1 VEPEQARK
9 AYHHFKPSA
18 DSILSHCISKQWL
31 PINPNVNIPDYIDLP
46 QTLQIRFMTIDDE
59 LYIEG
64 IVSVLNVI
72 YTELGEE
79 KNVISGSVLLR
90 KKVSNDFILKFAQK
104 TKKQVDLFSTSGKL
118 LLGSH
123 MGSLNQLKRPLGQSV
138 SQSIQFFD
146 IDIDDQS
153 YHILLKPYVYNNQFV
168 VYTSAY
174 TSKAIVNQSVQKVI
188 IYQIGGLVV
197 GLVFASFVTLV
208 MGHFITQ
215 PIVDITKQMK
225 NFSAEKVLDQKIHV
239 HSKDEIGTLADTF
252 NKMAANLVQRN
263 SEIKHYVSELS
274 EINQRLDES
283 EKQYRSIFE
292 NARDGIFQ
300 IHPEGNILI
309 ANPAFLKIL
318 GYDSSAD
325 GFITP
330 VDSDGNISINFVE
343 QDEFNY
349 LMKSKGY
356 LKNFEAHLAKKDGNI
371 IPVSISAHVV
381 LNDKGDINYFEGI
394 IEDITERKR
403 TAELRFAKETAE
415 VANRAKSDFLA
426 NMS

>member
-46 QTLQIRFMTIDDE
+46 QTLQIRFVTIDDE

-104 TKKQVDLFSTSGKL
+104 TKIKVDLFSTSGKL

-123 MGSLNQLKRPLGQSV
+123 MGNPKQLKKPVEQAV
-138 SQSIQFFD
+138 SRSIRFFD
-146 IDIDDQS
+146 IGIEGQS
-153 YHILLKPYVYNNQFV
+153 YNILLKPYTYNNKLV
-168 VYTSAY
+168 VYTASY
-174 TSKAIVNQSVQKVI
+174 TSKAIVDKSIQKVI
-188 IYQIGGLVV
+188 LYQIGGLVV

-239 HSKDEIGTLADTF
+239 
-252 NKMAANLVQRN
+252 
-263 SEIKHYVSELS
+263 
-274 EINQRLDES
+274 
-283 EKQYRSIFE
+283 
-292 NARDGIFQ
+292 
-300 IHPEGNILI
+300 
-309 ANPAFLKIL
+309 
-318 GYDSSAD
+318 
-325 GFITP
+325 
-330 VDSDGNISINFVE
+330 
-343 QDEFNY
+343 
-349 LMKSKGY
+349 
-356 LKNFEAHLAKKDGNI
+356 
-371 IPVSISAHVV
+371 
-381 LNDKGDINYFEGI
+381 
-394 IEDITERKR
+394 
-403 TAELRFAKETAE
+403 
-415 VANRAKSDFLA
+415 
-426 NMS
+426 